1 MKQFTALFKLN
12 FRYYT
17 LPDFSDKKS
26 RRKYVALIAV
36 MALCFILPIAGL
48 FMTLYATATLAFRQG
63 GTVEMLSGVFS
74 VSQITVLFLSAF
86 SYISSMFFAK
96 DNEIMLNF
104 PVPQITVFSAKLLV
118 TYVNELLISTIVVL
132 PATVIT
138 AVAAAQA
145 GVALGA
151 QFYVLI
157 PVAVLLLPLLPML
170 LLSIISF
177 PIALIIQKLSKKPVL
192 GAIVQAVFLIAFV
205 AGIYYLSY
213 STSYSVG
220 NGEDQ
225 AALDIGQ
232 VFAPMAKVNV
242 FTTMLSKAMF
252 GVNAVGN
259 FFAFIGSTVGFA
271 VVSGGLSVLF
281 YKRALQNSAEGEG
294 GVKKKASK
302 EVAEQGVK
310 SPTKAFILSDVKYLL
325 RESYVTLN
333 TILSMVMPA
342 LLVFLCTFMTTR
354 SMEASMQAAE
364 EAGEGAE
371 EVGFISTSY
380 LSLALSVMMAG
391 WFCSGTNLFS
401 TVGFSLERENF
412 AVIKTL
418 PVAFDKIYY
427 GKLIAATVVTV
438 ISTVIA
444 SVVTVII
451 SGLTV
456 WDFLLMTVL
465 LSVYGASVNA
475 FALIRD
481 LKAPRFNWMTVK
493 ELTKNNFHTL
503 VPMLV
508 SMAGMIP
515 VIVVAFVG
523 AFSESFSDL
532 ARSAMVWGVFAAVD
546 VVFALLFLYRAGDKA
561 VKYFEECEC

>member
-1 MKQFTALFKLN
+1 MKQFIALFKLN

-17 LPDFSDKKS
+17 LPDLSDKKS
-26 RRKYVALIAV
+26 RNKYIALIAV

-48 FMTLYATATLAFRQG
+48 FMTLYTTATLAFQQG

-86 SYISSMFFAK
+86 PYISSMFFAK

-132 PATVIT
+132 PASVIT
-138 AVAAAQA
+138 AIAAAQA
-145 GVALGA
+145 GVVLGA

-177 PIALIIQKLSKKPVL
+177 PIALVIQKLSKRPVL
-192 GAIVQAVFLIAFV
+192 GAIVQAVFLIAFIV
-205 AGIYYLSY
+205 GVYYLSY

-220 NGEDQ
+220 NGDGQ
-225 AALDIGQ
+225 ALDIEKI
-232 VFAPMAKVNV
+232 FAPMAKVNV
-242 FTTMLSKAMF
+242 FTTMLANAMF

-259 FFAFIGSTVGFA
+259 FFAFLGSTAGFA
-271 VVSGGLSVLF
+271 LVSGGLSVLF
-281 YKRALQNSAEGEG
+281 YKRALQSSAEGEG
-294 GVKKKASK
+294 GVRKKSAK
-302 EVAEQGVK
+302 EVKESGVK

-325 RESYVTLN
+325 RESYVTVN
-333 TILSMVMPA
+333 TILSLIMPA
-342 LLVFLCTFMTTR
+342 LLVFLCTYMTTR
-354 SMEASMQAAE
+354 SMQASMQAAS
-364 EAGEGAE
+364 EAGEGADAG
-371 EVGFISTSY
+371 GFVSTPY

-427 GKLIAATVVTV
+427 SKLIAATVVTV

-444 SVVTVII
+444 SVVTVVI
-451 SGLTV
+451 SKLTV
-456 WDFLLMTVL
+456 WDFILMTVL
-465 LSVYGASVNA
+465 LSVYGTAVNA
-475 FALIRD
+475 FALLRD

-508 SMAGMIP
+508 SMVGMLP
-515 VIVVAFVG
+515 VIIVAFVG
-523 AFSESFSDL
+523 AFVESFSDL

-546 VVFALLFLYRAGDKA
+546 VVFALLFIYRSGDKA
-561 VKYFEECEC
+561 LKYFEECEC

>member
-1 MKQFTALFKLN
+1 MKQFIALFKLN

-26 RRKYVALIAV
+26 RRKYIALIAV

-48 FMTLYATATLAFRQG
+48 FMTLYATATLAFMQG
-63 GTVEMLSGVFS
+63 GTVEMLSGVFT

-96 DNEIMLNF
+96 DNEIVLNF

-118 TYVNELLISTIVVL
+118 TYINELLISTIVVL

-145 GVALGA
+145 GVALGV
-151 QFYVLI
+151 QFYLLI

-220 NGEDQ
+220 SGEDQ
-225 AALDIGQ
+225 ALDIGR
-232 VFAPMAKVNV
+232 VFAPMAKINV
-242 FTTMLSKAMF
+242 FATMLSKAMF

-271 VVSGGLSVLF
+271 VVSGGLSALF
-281 YKRALQNSAEGEG
+281 YKRAMQNSAEGEG
-294 GVKKKASK
+294 GVKKNAAKD
-302 EVAEQGVK
+302 VGEQGVK
-310 SPTKAFILSDVKYLL
+310 SPMKAFILSDVRYLL
-325 RESYVTLN
+325 RESSVTLN
-333 TILSMVMPA
+333 TILSIVMPS

-354 SMEASMQAAE
+354 SIEASMQAAE

-371 EVGFISTSY
+371 GVGFISTPY

-418 PVAFDKIYY
+418 PIAFDKIYY
-427 GKLIAATVVTV
+427 GKLVAATVVTV

-444 SVVTVII
+444 SAVTMIV
-451 SGLTV
+451 SKLSV
-456 WDFLLMTVL
+456 WDFILMTVL
-465 LSVYGASVNA
+465 LSVYGAAVNA

-481 LKAPRFNWMTVK
+481 LKEPRFNWMTVK

-503 VPMLV
+503 IPMLV
-508 SMAGMIP
+508 SIAGIIP
-515 VIVVAFVG
+515 VVVVAFVG
-523 AFSESFSDL
+523 AFSENFSDL
-532 ARSAMVWGVFAAVD
+532 ARSGMIWGVFAAVD

>member
-1 MKQFTALFKLN
+1 MKQFIALFKLN

-26 RRKYVALIAV
+26 RRKYIALIAV

-48 FMTLYATATLAFRQG
+48 FMTLYATATLAFMQG

-118 TYVNELLISTIVVL
+118 TYINELLISTIVVL

-151 QFYVLI
+151 QFYLLI
-157 PVAVLLLPLLPML
+157 PIAVLLLPLLPML

-220 NGEDQ
+220 SGEDQ
-225 AALDIGQ
+225 ALDIGR
-232 VFAPMAKVNV
+232 VFAPMAKINV
-242 FTTMLSKAMF
+242 FATMLAKAMF
-252 GVNAVGN
+252 GVNAAGN
-259 FFAFIGSTVGFA
+259 FFAFIGSTVGFT
-271 VVSGGLSVLF
+271 VVSGGLSALF
-281 YKRALQNSAEGEG
+281 YKRAMQNSAEGEG
-294 GVKKKASK
+294 GVKKNAAKD
-302 EVAEQGVK
+302 VGEQSVK
-310 SPTKAFILSDVKYLL
+310 SPMKAFILSDVRYLL

-333 TILSMVMPA
+333 TILSMVMPS

-354 SMEASMQAAE
+354 SIEASMQAAE
-364 EAGEGAE
+364 EAGEGTE
-371 EVGFISTSY
+371 GVGFMSTPY

-412 AVIKTL
+412 AVIKSL
-418 PVAFDKIYY
+418 PIAFDKIYY
-427 GKLIAATVVTV
+427 GKLVAATVVTV

-444 SVVTVII
+444 SAVTAIV
-451 SGLTV
+451 SKLSV
-456 WDFLLMTVL
+456 WDFMLMTVL
-465 LSVYGASVNA
+465 LSVYGAAVNA

-481 LKAPRFNWMTVK
+481 LKEPRFNWMTVK

-503 VPMLV
+503 IPMLV
-508 SMAGMIP
+508 SIAGIIP
-515 VIVVAFVG
+515 VVVVSFVA

-532 ARSAMVWGVFAAVD
+532 ARSAMIWGVFAAVD

>member
-1 MKQFTALFKLN
+1 MKQFIALFKLN

-26 RRKYVALIAV
+26 RRKYIALIAV

-48 FMTLYATATLAFRQG
+48 FMTLYATATLAFMQG
-63 GTVEMLSGVFS
+63 GTVEMLSGVFT

-118 TYVNELLISTIVVL
+118 TYINELLISTIVVL

-145 GVALGA
+145 GVALGV
-151 QFYVLI
+151 QFYLLI

-220 NGEDQ
+220 SGEDQ
-225 AALDIGQ
+225 ALDIGRI
-232 VFAPMAKVNV
+232 FAPMAKINV
-242 FTTMLSKAMF
+242 FATMLSKAMF
-252 GVNAVGN
+252 GVNAAGN

-271 VVSGGLSVLF
+271 VVSGGLSALF
-281 YKRALQNSAEGEG
+281 YKRAMQNSAEGEG
-294 GVKKKASK
+294 GVKKNAAKD
-302 EVAEQGVK
+302 VGEQGVK
-310 SPTKAFILSDVKYLL
+310 SPMKAFILSDVRYLL

-333 TILSMVMPA
+333 TILSMVMPS

-354 SMEASMQAAE
+354 SIEASMQAAE

-371 EVGFISTSY
+371 GVGFISTPY

-418 PVAFDKIYY
+418 PIAFDKIYY
-427 GKLIAATVVTV
+427 GKLVAATVVTV

-444 SVVTVII
+444 SAVTAIV
-451 SGLTV
+451 SKLSV
-456 WDFLLMTVL
+456 WDFILMTVL
-465 LSVYGASVNA
+465 LSVYGAAVNA

-481 LKAPRFNWMTVK
+481 LKEPRFNWMTVK

-503 VPMLV
+503 IPMLV
-508 SMAGMIP
+508 SIAGIIP
-515 VIVVAFVG
+515 VVVVAFVG
-523 AFSESFSDL
+523 AFSENFSDL
-532 ARSAMVWGVFAAVD
+532 ARSGMIWGVFAAVD

>member
-1 MKQFTALFKLN
+1 MKQFIALFKLN

-17 LPDFSDKKS
+17 LPDLSDKKS
-26 RRKYVALIAV
+26 RRKYIALIALI
-36 MALCFILPIAGL
+36 ALCFVLPIAGL
-48 FMTLYATATLAFRQG
+48 FMTLYATAALAFRQG
-63 GTVEMLSGVFS
+63 GTVEMLSGVFCI
-74 VSQITVLFLSAF
+74 SQITVLFLSAF

-118 TYVNELLISTIVVL
+118 TYVNELLISTIIVL

-138 AVAAAQA
+138 AVAAAEA
-145 GVALGA
+145 GVALGV
-151 QFYVLI
+151 QFYLLI

-170 LLSIISF
+170 LLSIVSF
-177 PIALIIQKLSKKPVL
+177 PVALVIRKLSKRPVL
-192 GAIVQAVFLIAFV
+192 GAIVQAVFLILFIV
-205 AGIYYLSY
+205 AIYYFSY
-213 STSYSVG
+213 ATSYSVG
-220 NGEDQ
+220 NEGDQ
-225 AALDIGQ
+225 ALNIEQ
-232 VFAPMAKVNV
+232 IFAPMAKVNV

-252 GVNAVGN
+252 GVNATGN
-259 FFAFIGSTVGFA
+259 FFAFSGSTVGFA
-271 VVSGGLSVLF
+271 LVSGGLSVAF
-281 YKRALQNSAEGEG
+281 YKRALQSSAEGEG
-294 GVKKKASK
+294 GVKRRSAK
-302 EVAEQGVK
+302 ETKQPGVK
-310 SPTKAFILSDVKYLL
+310 SPAKAFILSDVRYLL
-325 RESYVTLN
+325 RESYVTVN
-333 TILSMVMPA
+333 TILSLIMPA
-342 LLVFLCTFMTTR
+342 LLVFLCTFMTTQ
-354 SMEASMQAAE
+354 SMEASMQSAAE
-364 EAGEGAE
+364 AGGSAE
-371 EVGFISTSY
+371 EVGFISTPY

-412 AVIKTL
+412 AVIKSL

-438 ISTVIA
+438 ISTLIA
-444 SVVTVII
+444 SAVTVII
-451 SGLTV
+451 SKLTV
-456 WDFLLMTVL
+456 WDFLLMSVL
-465 LSVYGASVNA
+465 LSVYGTAVNA

-481 LKAPRFNWMTVK
+481 LKAPRFNWITVK

-523 AFSESFSDL
+523 AFSESFSDF

-546 VVFALLFLYRAGDKA
+546 VVFVLLFLYRAGDKA

>member
-1 MKQFTALFKLN
+1 MKQFIALFKLN

-17 LPDFSDKKS
+17 LPDLSDKKS
-26 RRKYVALIAV
+26 RNKYIALIAV

-48 FMTLYATATLAFRQG
+48 FMTLYTTATLAFQQG

-86 SYISSMFFAK
+86 PYISSMFFAK

-132 PATVIT
+132 PASVIT
-138 AVAAAQA
+138 AIAAAQA
-145 GVALGA
+145 GVVLGA

-177 PIALIIQKLSKKPVL
+177 PIALVIQKLSKRPVL
-192 GAIVQAVFLIAFV
+192 GAIVQAVFLIAFIV
-205 AGIYYLSY
+205 GVYYLSY

-220 NGEDQ
+220 NGDGQ
-225 AALDIGQ
+225 ALDIEKI
-232 VFAPMAKVNV
+232 FAPMAKVNV
-242 FTTMLSKAMF
+242 FTTMLAKAMF

-259 FFAFIGSTVGFA
+259 FFAFLGSTAGFA
-271 VVSGGLSVLF
+271 LVSGGLSVLF
-281 YKRALQNSAEGEG
+281 YKRALQSSAEGEG
-294 GVKKKASK
+294 GVRKKAAK
-302 EVAEQGVK
+302 EVKESGVK

-325 RESYVTLN
+325 RESYVTVS
-333 TILSMVMPA
+333 TILSLIMPA
-342 LLVFLCTFMTTR
+342 LLVFLCTYMTTR
-354 SMEASMQAAE
+354 SMQASMQAAS
-364 EAGEGAE
+364 EAGEGADAG
-371 EVGFISTSY
+371 GFVSTPY
-380 LSLALSVMMAG
+380 LSLSLSVMMAG

-427 GKLIAATVVTV
+427 SKLIAATVVTV

-444 SVVTVII
+444 SVVTVVI
-451 SGLTV
+451 SKLTV
-456 WDFLLMTVL
+456 WDFILMTVL
-465 LSVYGASVNA
+465 LSVYGTAVNA
-475 FALIRD
+475 FALLRD
-481 LKAPRFNWMTVK
+481 LKAPRFNWITVK

-508 SMAGMIP
+508 SMAGMLP
-515 VIVVAFVG
+515 VIIVAFVG
-523 AFSESFSDL
+523 AFVESFSDL

-546 VVFALLFLYRAGDKA
+546 VVFALLFVYRAGDKA
-561 VKYFEECEC
+561 LKYFEECEC

>member
-1 MKQFTALFKLN
+1 MKQFVALFKLN

-36 MALCFILPIAGL
+36 MALCFLFPIVGL
-48 FMTLYATATLAFRQG
+48 FMTLYATATLAFQQG

-74 VSQITVLFLSAF
+74 ISQLSVLFLSAF

-96 DNEIMLNF
+96 DNEITLNF

-118 TYVNELLISTIVVL
+118 TYVNELLISTIVIL
-132 PATVIT
+132 PASVIT
-138 AVAAAQA
+138 AVAASQA
-145 GVALGA
+145 GVSLGA
-151 QFYVLI
+151 QFYLLI

-170 LLSIISF
+170 LLSIVSF
-177 PIALIIQKLSKKPVL
+177 PIALVIRKLSKRPVL

-225 AALDIGQ
+225 ALNIAQI
-232 VFAPMAKVNV
+232 FAPMAKVNV

-252 GVNAVGN
+252 GVNAAGN
-259 FFAFIGSTVGFA
+259 FFAFLGSTLGF
-271 VVSGGLSVLF
+271 VLVSGALSVLF
-281 YKRALQNSAEGEG
+281 YKKALQSSAEGEG
-294 GVKKKASK
+294 GKRRAPREVK
-302 EVAEQGVK
+302 EQGVR
-310 SPTKAFILSDVKYLL
+310 SPEKAFMLSDVKYLL
-325 RESYVTLN
+325 RESSVTVN
-333 TILSMVMPA
+333 TILSLVMPA
-342 LLVFLCTFMTTR
+342 LLVFLCTFMTKQ
-354 SMEASMQAAE
+354 SMEASLQAAA
-364 EAGEGAE
+364 EAGEDAG
-371 EVGFISTSY
+371 TSFMSAPY

-418 PVAFDKIYY
+418 PVAFEKIYY
-427 GKLIAATVVTV
+427 AKLISATVVTV
-438 ISTVIA
+438 ISSLLA
-444 SVVTVII
+444 SVVTVVI

-456 WDFLLMTVL
+456 WDFILMTLL
-465 LSVYGASVNA
+465 LSVYGACVNA
-475 FALIRD
+475 FALLRD
-481 LKAPRFNWMTVK
+481 LKAPRFNWVTVK

-503 VPMLV
+503 IPMLI
-508 SMAGMIP
+508 SIAGILP
-515 VIVVAFVG
+515 VIVVAFVC
-523 AFSESFSDL
+523 AFMENFSDL
-532 ARSAMVWGVFAAVD
+532 ARSALIWGVFAAVD
-546 VVFALLFLYRAGDKA
+546 VVFVLLFLFRAGDKA
-561 VKYFEECEC
+561 QKYFEECDC

>member
-1 MKQFTALFKLN
+1 MKQFIALFKLN

-26 RRKYVALIAV
+26 RSKYIALIAV

-48 FMTLYATATLAFRQG
+48 FMTLYTTATLAFQQG

-132 PATVIT
+132 PASVIT
-138 AVAAAQA
+138 AIAAAQA
-145 GVALGA
+145 DVVLGA

-177 PIALIIQKLSKKPVL
+177 PIALVIQKLSKRPVL
-192 GAIVQAVFLIAFV
+192 GAIVQAVFLIAFIV
-205 AGIYYLSY
+205 GVYYLSY

-220 NGEDQ
+220 NGDGQ
-225 AALDIGQ
+225 ALDIEKI
-232 VFAPMAKVNV
+232 FAPMAKVNV
-242 FTTMLSKAMF
+242 FTTMLAKAMF

-259 FFAFIGSTVGFA
+259 FFAFLGSTAGFA
-271 VVSGGLSVLF
+271 LVSGGLSVLF
-281 YKRALQNSAEGEG
+281 YKRALQSSAEGEG
-294 GVKKKASK
+294 GVRKKAAK
-302 EVAEQGVK
+302 EVKESGVK

-325 RESYVTLN
+325 RESYVTVS
-333 TILSMVMPA
+333 TILSLIMPA
-342 LLVFLCTFMTTR
+342 LLVFLCTYMTTR
-354 SMEASMQAAE
+354 SMQASMQAAS
-364 EAGEGAE
+364 EAGEGADAG
-371 EVGFISTSY
+371 GFVSTPY
-380 LSLALSVMMAG
+380 LSLSLSVMMAG

-427 GKLIAATVVTV
+427 SKLIAATVVTV

-444 SVVTVII
+444 SVVTVVI
-451 SGLTV
+451 SKLTV
-456 WDFLLMTVL
+456 WDFILMTVL
-465 LSVYGASVNA
+465 LSVYGTAVNA
-475 FALIRD
+475 FALLRD

-508 SMAGMIP
+508 SMVGMLP
-515 VIVVAFVG
+515 VIIVAFVG
-523 AFSESFSDL
+523 AFVESFSDL

-546 VVFALLFLYRAGDKA
+546 VVFALLFIYRAGDKA
-561 VKYFEECEC
+561 LKYFEECEC

>member
-1 MKQFTALFKLN
+1 MKQFIALFKLN

-17 LPDFSDKKS
+17 LPDLSDKKS
-26 RRKYVALIAV
+26 RNKYIALIAV

-48 FMTLYATATLAFRQG
+48 FMTLYTTATLAFLQG

-86 SYISSMFFAK
+86 PYISSMFFAK

-132 PATVIT
+132 PASVIT
-138 AVAAAQA
+138 AIAAAQA
-145 GVALGA
+145 GVVLGA

-177 PIALIIQKLSKKPVL
+177 PIALVIQKLSKRPVL
-192 GAIVQAVFLIAFV
+192 GAIVQAVFLIAFIV
-205 AGIYYLSY
+205 GVYYLSY

-220 NGEDQ
+220 NEDGQ
-225 AALDIGQ
+225 ALDIEKI
-232 VFAPMAKVNV
+232 FAPMAKVNV
-242 FTTMLSKAMF
+242 FTTMLAKAMF

-259 FFAFIGSTVGFA
+259 FFAFLGSTAGFA
-271 VVSGGLSVLF
+271 LVSGGLSVLF
-281 YKRALQNSAEGEG
+281 YKRALQSSAEGEG
-294 GVKKKASK
+294 GVRKKAAK
-302 EVAEQGVK
+302 EVKESGVK

-325 RESYVTLN
+325 RESYVTVN
-333 TILSMVMPA
+333 TILSLIMPA
-342 LLVFLCTFMTTR
+342 LFVFLCTYLTTS
-354 SMEASMQAAE
+354 SMQASMQAAS
-364 EAGEGAE
+364 EAGEGADAG
-371 EVGFISTSY
+371 GFVSTPY

-427 GKLIAATVVTV
+427 SKLIAATVVTV

-444 SVVTVII
+444 SVVTVVI
-451 SGLTV
+451 SKLTV
-456 WDFLLMTVL
+456 WDFILMTVL
-465 LSVYGASVNA
+465 LSVYGTAVNA
-475 FALIRD
+475 FALLRD
-481 LKAPRFNWMTVK
+481 LKAPRFNWITVK

-508 SMAGMIP
+508 SMAGMLP
-515 VIVVAFVG
+515 VIIVAFVG
-523 AFSESFSDL
+523 AFVESFSDL

-546 VVFALLFLYRAGDKA
+546 VVFALLFVYRAGDKA
-561 VKYFEECEC
+561 LKYFEECEC

>member
-1 MKQFTALFKLN
+1 MKQFIALFKLN

-26 RRKYVALIAV
+26 RRKYIALIAV

-48 FMTLYATATLAFRQG
+48 FMTLYATATLAFMQG

-118 TYVNELLISTIVVL
+118 TYINELLISTIVVL

-145 GVALGA
+145 GVALGV
-151 QFYVLI
+151 QFYLLI

-220 NGEDQ
+220 SGEDQ
-225 AALDIGQ
+225 ALDIGR

-242 FTTMLSKAMF
+242 FATMLSKAMF

-271 VVSGGLSVLF
+271 VVSGGLSALF
-281 YKRALQNSAEGEG
+281 YKRAMQNSAEGEG
-294 GVKKKASK
+294 GVKKNAAKD
-302 EVAEQGVK
+302 VGEQGVK
-310 SPTKAFILSDVKYLL
+310 SPMKAFILSDVRYLL
-325 RESYVTLN
+325 RESSVTLN
-333 TILSMVMPA
+333 TILSIVMPA
-342 LLVFLCTFMTTR
+342 LLVFLCTFMTT
-354 SMEASMQAAE
+354 SSIEASMQAAE

-371 EVGFISTSY
+371 GVGFISTPY

-418 PVAFDKIYY
+418 PIAFDKIYY
-427 GKLIAATVVTV
+427 GKLVAATVVTV

-444 SVVTVII
+444 SAVTAIV
-451 SGLTV
+451 SKLSV
-456 WDFLLMTVL
+456 WDFILMTVL
-465 LSVYGASVNA
+465 LSVYGAAVNA

-481 LKAPRFNWMTVK
+481 LKEPRFNWMTVK

-503 VPMLV
+503 IPMLV
-508 SMAGMIP
+508 SIAGIIP
-515 VIVVAFVG
+515 VVVVAFVG
-523 AFSESFSDL
+523 AFSENFSDL
-532 ARSAMVWGVFAAVD
+532 ARSGMIWGVFAAVD

>member
-1 MKQFTALFKLN
+1 MKQFIALFKLN

-26 RRKYVALIAV
+26 RRKYIALIAV

-48 FMTLYATATLAFRQG
+48 FMTLYATATLAFMQG

-118 TYVNELLISTIVVL
+118 TYINELLISTIVVL

-151 QFYVLI
+151 QFYLLI

-220 NGEDQ
+220 SGEGQ
-225 AALDIGQ
+225 ALDIGR
-232 VFAPMAKVNV
+232 VFAPMAKINV
-242 FTTMLSKAMF
+242 FATMLAKAMF
-252 GVNAVGN
+252 GQNVAGN
-259 FFAFIGSTVGFA
+259 FFAFLGSTAAFA
-271 VVSGGLSVLF
+271 AVSCGLSVLF
-281 YKRALQNSAEGEG
+281 YKRALQSSAEGSGTSKKRAVKEEREK
-294 GVKKKASK
+294 GVRTPFTS
-302 EVAEQGVK
+302 
-310 SPTKAFILSDVKYLL
+310 FIFTDVKYLF
-325 RESYVTLN
+325 RESSVTVN
-333 TILSMVMPA
+333 TILSLVMPA

-364 EAGEGAE
+364 EAGEGTE
-371 EVGFISTSY
+371 GVGFMSTPY

-412 AVIKTL
+412 AVIKSL
-418 PVAFDKIYY
+418 PIAFDKIYY
-427 GKLIAATVVTV
+427 GKLVAATVVTV

-444 SVVTVII
+444 SAVTAIV
-451 SGLTV
+451 SKLSV
-456 WDFLLMTVL
+456 WDFILMTVL
-465 LSVYGASVNA
+465 LSVYGAAVNA

-481 LKAPRFNWMTVK
+481 LKEPRFNWMTVK

-503 VPMLV
+503 IPMLV
-508 SMAGMIP
+508 SIAGIIP
-515 VIVVAFVG
+515 VVVVSFVA

-532 ARSAMVWGVFAAVD
+532 ARSAMIWGVFAAVD
-546 VVFALLFLYRAGDKA
+546 VVFALLFLYREGDKA